1 MWKALSRYPAA
12 AADRSAG
19 WTLNKLV
26 CKDAG
31 ESEESLPSAF
41 QKKKPLRISQAF
53 LPTSVE
59 SCQHSHSTFKCQN
72 LSNGLLQIFSP
83 RLKWVHSF
91 ISLTHE
97 TMTLWIEPA
106 PLFGIKSHEQKNLA
120 TLTTFKKLSK
130 RKKMNGSLI
139 SIKGL
144 QLVKVLSCEDKKI
157 HSNRLLICTLTGY
170 LLVNHVKLSHTF
182 GRFLQLLLFR
192 LLMSSIWTN
201 EKHWGSNDAPM
212 STKIALPVIRYLN
225 F

>member
-1 MWKALSRYPAA
+1 MQEKAR
-12 AADRSAG
+12 
-19 WTLNKLV
+19 NHFH
-26 CKDAG
+26 
-31 ESEESLPSAF
+31 LPF
-41 QKKKPLRISQAF
+41 KKKTKKKTLRISQAF

-59 SCQHSHSTFKCQN
+59 SCQHSHSTFKCRN

-83 RLKWVHSF
+83 RLKRVHSF

-144 QLVKVLSCEDKKI
+144 QLVTVLSWEDKKHSVTN
-157 HSNRLLICTLTGY
+157 HSNRHLICTLTRY
-170 LLVNHVKLSHTF
+170 LLVNHVTLSHTF
-182 GRFLQLLLFR
+182 GRFCSFFFSDYSCRQYELMKNTEGALMLLWAQR
-192 LLMSSIWTN
+192 L
-201 EKHWGSNDAPM
+201 H
-212 STKIALPVIRYLN
+212 YL
-225 F
+225 